1 MSQSSDVDGWFGIRV
16 SYSPMTIDINNLEK
30 DMTGLSLGFVKA
42 FPISSQSPIFAE
54 TGADFQYFNSNILD
68 EDGVKID
75 FNMYSIHVPINI
87 GYKYAINETFS
98 IFPYAGINARGNI
111 SGKITGSYGGEKESI
126 NVFDKDDMD
135 DEAFKRLQIGWQIG
149 CGVNFNF
156 LYLSAS
162 YGGDFNKIAKDVEL
176 ASAPSITLGV
186 NF

>member
-1 MSQSSDVDGWFGIRV
+1 
-16 SYSPMTIDINNLEK
+16 MTIDFDDEDK
-30 DMTGLSLGFVKA
+30 DMTGLSFGFVKA
-42 FPISSQSPIFAE
+42 FPISSQTPIFAE
-54 TGADFQYFNSNILD
+54 IGANFQYFNSTILD
-68 EDGVKID
+68 EKDEDYGEALKMD
-75 FNMYSIHVPINI
+75 FKMYSINVPINI

-98 IFPYAGINARGNI
+98 IFPYVGISARGNI
-111 SGKITGSYGGEKESI
+111 SGKVTGSYAYDDEEESYDI

-135 DEAFKRLQIGWQIG
+135 DEVFKRLQIGWQIG

-162 YGGDFNKIAKDVEL
+162 YGGDFNKIAKNVEL